1 MKNAH
6 KNLLALSI
14 TTIFLLLAMGSFDDS
29 IPEAQETSKNSEK
42 IISDNN
48 HIDNNIIMKF
58 IYGKWKLDSL
68 VMIPNEY
75 MKKNPDGLSGIKHNK
90 DGTIV
95 NIYQPSY
102 RNSGDIV
109 TIKEFKKE
117 GIHISTIINDYTIKN
132 QPGGKSVSKNKFA
145 IENGS
150 IISILEWGKNKQN
163 ETKIIFDIKKIN
175 ENILVYK
182 LEAEQMTF
190 YFSKVK

>member
-1 MKNAH
+1 MKKAH

-14 TTIFLLLAMGSFDDS
+14 TTIFLLLALGSFDDS
-29 IPEAQETSKNSEK
+29 SPEYPETPKESEK
-42 IISDNN
+42 INSEQN
-48 HIDNNIIMKF
+48 HIDNNTIMEF
-58 IYGKWKLDSL
+58 IYAKWELDSL

-75 MKKNPDGLSGIKHNK
+75 MKNNPDGLSGIKHNK

-109 TIKEFKKE
+109 AIEEFKKE
-117 GIHISTIINDYTIKN
+117 GIHISTNINDYTIKN
-132 QPGGKSVSKNKFA
+132 QPGGKSVSKYKFV

-163 ETKIIFDIKKIN
+163 ETKSIFDIKKIN